1 MNIIY
6 LLLLVLGAYALL
18 LGVSQQQTVGRQ
30 KKLLAPLTV
39 ESGKK
44 ALAAIDYAALIVNNS
59 RGLSLLDK
67 YDKQLRLKMQAFGVL
82 ALALVAL
89 NALGVTA
96 FSRSGLG
103 MLLLVIMITLIV
115 LPGLLLKPAIN
126 SRVKGMMDALPY
138 LVDLVAVCVQAGMT
152 VESALKFVS
161 ERFNHLDANLADLMK
176 LLVKRAEVNGM
187 ESALSELYHSME
199 MTEIRM
205 FTATLQQSVHY
216 GTSLYEHLIELA
228 QDIRELQLLVTEE
241 KVGSLSAKMS
251 VPLIIFIMFPIT
263 ILIVAPGI
271 LRIVKNGMF

>member
-44 ALAAIDYAALIVNNS
+44 TLAAIDYAALIVNNS
-59 RGLSLLDK
+59 RWLSLLDK

-176 LLVKRAEVNGM
+176 LLAKRAEVNGM

>member
-30 KKLLAPLTV
+30 KKLLAPLTA

-59 RGLSLLDK
+59 RWLSLLDK

-82 ALALVAL
+82 ALVLVAL

>member
-6 LLLLVLGAYALL
+6 FLLLVLGAYALL
-18 LGVSQQQTVGRQ
+18 LGVSQQQSVARQ
-30 KKLLAPLTV
+30 KKLLAPLTA
-39 ESGKK
+39 ESGEKT
-44 ALAAIDYAALIVNNS
+44 LAAIDYAELIVNNS
-59 RGLSLLDK
+59 RWLSLLDK
-67 YDKQLRLKMQAFGVL
+67 YDKRLRLKMQAFGIL

-115 LPGLLLKPAIN
+115 LPGQLLKPAIN
-126 SRVKGMMDALPY
+126 NRVKGMMDALPY
-138 LVDLVAVCVQAGMT
+138 LIDLVAVCVQAGMT
-152 VESALKFVS
+152 AESALKFVS
-161 ERFNHLDANLADLMK
+161 EHFNHLDANLADLMK
-176 LLVKRAEVNGM
+176 LLVKRAEINGM

-271 LRIVKNGMF
+271 LRIAKNGMF

>member
-30 KKLLAPLTV
+30 KKLLAPLTA

-44 ALAAIDYAALIVNNS
+44 TLAAIDYAALIVNNS
-59 RGLSLLDK
+59 RWLSLLDK